1 MLHASE
7 FLDLL
12 TLEQEELAAEVVCT
26 RNWTLQCVTFAE
38 KALGSLGDET
48 VSVATEVFNTNV
60 SHHTRSLII
69 RTPGR
74 RSSNNSRSSV
84 CGSMSRTRFGLG
96 GTDEDSSRKT
106 THCSKRCDQKL
117 SVVHGLS
124 LAFCV
129 DEVVDFVSGFFDDLR
144 GGSGVFNN
152 SMSTSKQNLSSELM
166 E

>member
-26 RNWTLQCVTFAE
+26 RNWALQCVTFAE

-48 VSVATEVFNTNV
+48 VLVATEVFNTNV

-106 THCSKRCDQKL
+106 TD
-117 SVVHGLS
+117 
-124 LAFCV
+124 
-129 DEVVDFVSGFFDDLR
+129 
-144 GGSGVFNN
+144 
-152 SMSTSKQNLSSELM
+152 
-166 E
+166 

>member
-1 MLHASE
+1 
-7 FLDLL
+7 
-12 TLEQEELAAEVVCT
+12 
-26 RNWTLQCVTFAE
+26 
-38 KALGSLGDET
+38 
-48 VSVATEVFNTNV
+48 
-60 SHHTRSLII
+60 
-69 RTPGR
+69 
-74 RSSNNSRSSV
+74 
-84 CGSMSRTRFGLG
+84 MSRIRFGLG